1 MNGTRFALPHF
12 HAQGNFGGGGRGGG
26 ELIGQGLHCHT
37 VMRRDTL
44 GGGGGELMGQ
54 GLHCHTVMRSN
65 AGWGGG
71 GGWGVPYAHWVILCA
86 RAVGYAWTLT
96 HSGG

>member
-26 ELIGQGLHCHT
+26 ELI
-37 VMRRDTL
+37 
-44 GGGGGELMGQ
+44 GQ